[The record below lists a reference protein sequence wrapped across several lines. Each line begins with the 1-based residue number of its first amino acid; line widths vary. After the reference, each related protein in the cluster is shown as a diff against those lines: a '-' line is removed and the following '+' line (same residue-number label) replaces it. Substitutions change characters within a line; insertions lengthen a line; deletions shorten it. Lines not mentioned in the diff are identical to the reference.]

1 MEGLGILALALVVP
15 LALGGL
21 GGGGGD
27 DEAEQTEDTSL
38 DELPPEPT
46 PEEPRVDGIVVE
58 ADPDPILLTSG
69 LDMPDGFNI
78 DLVIDGSF
86 S

>member
-38 DELPPEPT
+38 DELRIRRT
-46 PEEPRVDGIVVE
+46 
-58 ADPDPILLTSG
+58 ASTS
-69 LDMPDGFNI
+69 I
-78 DLVIDGSF
+78 W
-86 S
+86 